1 MEVGAAR
8 KDHQREAEVERGAK
22 SDCRLCIKVGWEG
35 MLLRFPFLFFFF
47 LVLYDVCSF
56 TYSANIYMPQPPSL
70 TGAVHPSPSVAVVSY
85 KQLTCASLENYFI
98 LQSLSCEAEDLR
110 SASLR
115 GSTLL
120 KALVNAVAITMGIF
134 SSSTLLFAST

>member
-47 LVLYDVCSF
+47 LF
-56 TYSANIYMPQPPSL
+56 YMMFAHSLIQPI
-70 TGAVHPSPSVAVVSY
+70 
-85 KQLTCASLENYFI
+85 FI
-98 LQSLSCEAEDLR
+98 CPNPLC
-110 SASLR
+110 
-115 GSTLL
+115 
-120 KALVNAVAITMGIF
+120 
-134 SSSTLLFAST
+134 

>member
-47 LVLYDVCSF
+47 FCLF
-56 TYSANIYMPQPPSL
+56 YMMFAHSLIQPI
-70 TGAVHPSPSVAVVSY
+70 
-85 KQLTCASLENYFI
+85 FI
-98 LQSLSCEAEDLR
+98 CPNPLC
-110 SASLR
+110 
-115 GSTLL
+115 
-120 KALVNAVAITMGIF
+120 
-134 SSSTLLFAST
+134 